1 MIVAKFIRPMFFVLA
16 CAVAFMSVA
25 KAQVPGLRGVEH
37 IGLTVPN
44 LKQAVDF
51 FVDVLG
57 CESFFTNKVGPF
69 KGTWMKD
76 NVDLHPATT
85 AVTQRVRCGNGA
97 NFALLEFNAP
107 EPRQEQTKN
116 RDYGASPFALYFNEL
131 PSAVQYLKTRK
142 VRTQGKI
149 QPH

>member
-44 LKQAVDF
+44 LKHAVDF

-57 CESFFTNKVGPF
+57 GESFFTNKVGPF
-69 KGTWMKD
+69 KGTWLKD
-76 NVDLHPATT
+76 TVDLHPATT

-97 NFALLEFNAP
+97 NFELLDINAP
-107 EPRQEQTKN
+107 DQRKEHPK
-116 RDYGASPFALYFNEL
+116 
-131 PSAVQYLKTRK
+131 PSKYDHPHVTPYVGDHNKRK
-142 VRTQGKI
+142 VD
-149 QPH
+149 

>member
-76 NVDLHPATT
+76 NVDLHPSTN
-85 AVTQRVRCGNGA
+85 AVTQRVRGGNGA
-97 NFALLEFNAP
+97 NFELIAFNAQDQRKQKP
-107 EPRQEQTKN
+107 
-116 RDYGASPFALYFNEL
+116 
-131 PSAVQYLKTRK
+131 KTTHK
-142 VRTQGKI
+142 
-149 QPH
+149 